1 MPFHIGGHKPKAG
14 KKFRF
19 GLKERSGFAAL
30 GALFMIG
37 GVYRMMHGG
46 FVISNRFHQLVFS
59 PALIATIIP
68 FFLLSLTPSRWVE
81 QATNYLTSNPR
92 ARKVI
97 PR

>member
-37 GVYRMMHGG
+37 GVYRIMPGLS
-46 FVISNRFHQLVFS
+46 FIPTWFHQLVFS
-59 PALIATIIP
+59 PALIATSIP
-68 FFLLSLTPSRWVE
+68 FFLLALTPSRWVE
-81 QATNYLTSNPR
+81 QATNYLTSNRR